1 MTRNK
6 LRGARVE
13 KNLTQTQLAELI
25 GMSPATYCK
34 KEQGQ
39 SDFYI
44 REAFEICKV
53 LGKSPEEIFFKQ

>member
-1 MTRNK
+1 MVRNK
-6 LRGARVE
+6 LRSARAE
-13 KNLTQTQLAELI
+13 KDLTQTELAKLI

-44 REAFEICKV
+44 CEAIKVCKI
-53 LGKSPEEIFFKQ
+53 LNKKPEEIFF

>member
-1 MTRNK
+1 MIRNK
-6 LRGARVE
+6 LRSARAE
-13 KNLTQTQLAELI
+13 KDLTQTQLAKLI

-44 REAFEICKV
+44 REAYKICEV
-53 LGKSPEEIFFKQ
+53 LDKRPDEIFFR